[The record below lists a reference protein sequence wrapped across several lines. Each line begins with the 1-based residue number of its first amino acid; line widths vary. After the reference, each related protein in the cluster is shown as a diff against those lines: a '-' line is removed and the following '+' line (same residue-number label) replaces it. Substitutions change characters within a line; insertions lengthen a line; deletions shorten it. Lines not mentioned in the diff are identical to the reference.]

1 MPVTLEEI
9 AKAAG
14 VSRGTVDRALHDR
27 GRIRPEV
34 AAEIKKLAL
43 EMGYQPS
50 RAGKALAM
58 SGKKIKIGVI
68 LQYVETPFMM
78 QTLKGV
84 QEGKQEVES
93 LGGIVQ
99 ICEIEK
105 VRPDKVIKLME
116 DMRRQGFQG
125 IALTPSEN
133 PELKKVISK
142 YCKEYGI
149 PIVMM
154 NADLEDTGRLCFV
167 GQDNYQSGRTAAG
180 LMGEI
185 TGGEGQVGVITG
197 EVSNPGLK
205 ARRNGFTEELQ
216 KCYPHIQVAAVCYSH
231 DEEEEAARATEQL
244 LVQYPQLTGIYV
256 TGHGVSGVCRALKK
270 AGKDGKIRM
279 IANDFLEENK
289 KWLKEGTIN
298 FLIGQDARTQGYEPV
313 MILFRLLFDQIKP
326 EKELLHTEIAIKTR
340 YNI

>member
-1 MPVTLEEI
+1 
-9 AKAAG
+9 
-14 VSRGTVDRALHDR
+14 
-27 GRIRPEV
+27 
-34 AAEIKKLAL
+34 
-43 EMGYQPS
+43 
-50 RAGKALAM
+50 
-58 SGKKIKIGVI
+58 
-68 LQYVETPFMM
+68 
-78 QTLKGV
+78 
-84 QEGKQEVES
+84 
-93 LGGIVQ
+93 
-99 ICEIEK
+99 
-105 VRPDKVIKLME
+105 ME
-116 DMRRQGFQG
+116 DMRQQGVQG

-149 PIVMM
+149 PIVIM

-185 TGGEGQVGVITG
+185 TGGKGQVGVITG
-197 EVSNPGLK
+197 EASNPGLK

-256 TGHGVSGVCRALKK
+256 TGHGVSGVCRVLKK
-270 AGKDGKIRM
+270 AGKDGKIHM

>member
-68 LQYVETPFMM
+68 LQYMETPFMM

-185 TGGEGQVGVITG
+185 TG
-197 EVSNPGLK
+197 
-205 ARRNGFTEELQ
+205 
-216 KCYPHIQVAAVCYSH
+216 
-231 DEEEEAARATEQL
+231 
-244 LVQYPQLTGIYV
+244 
-256 TGHGVSGVCRALKK
+256 
-270 AGKDGKIRM
+270 
-279 IANDFLEENK
+279 
-289 KWLKEGTIN
+289 
-298 FLIGQDARTQGYEPV
+298 
-313 MILFRLLFDQIKP
+313 
-326 EKELLHTEIAIKTR
+326 
-340 YNI
+340 

>member
-68 LQYVETPFMM
+68 LQYMETPFMM

-125 IALTPSEN
+125 IALTP
-133 PELKKVISK
+133 
-142 YCKEYGI
+142 
-149 PIVMM
+149 
-154 NADLEDTGRLCFV
+154 
-167 GQDNYQSGRTAAG
+167 
-180 LMGEI
+180 
-185 TGGEGQVGVITG
+185 
-197 EVSNPGLK
+197 
-205 ARRNGFTEELQ
+205 
-216 KCYPHIQVAAVCYSH
+216 
-231 DEEEEAARATEQL
+231 
-244 LVQYPQLTGIYV
+244 
-256 TGHGVSGVCRALKK
+256 
-270 AGKDGKIRM
+270 
-279 IANDFLEENK
+279 
-289 KWLKEGTIN
+289 
-298 FLIGQDARTQGYEPV
+298 
-313 MILFRLLFDQIKP
+313 
-326 EKELLHTEIAIKTR
+326 
-340 YNI
+340 